1 MNYTLSLINF
11 YQTNM
16 TPEERIILSQIGR
29 QGGQAK
35 SEKKTK
41 ANRENAINGWKKRK
55 ARLLGGKKGVWH
67 NTHQNVHHWKA
78 IYYQLEILYIQS
90 VTATATTPLTSCTT
104 IE

>member
-1 MNYTLSLINF
+1 
-11 YQTNM
+11 M

-55 ARLLGGKKGVWH
+55 ARLLGGKKGV
-67 NTHQNVHHWKA
+67 
-78 IYYQLEILYIQS
+78 
-90 VTATATTPLTSCTT
+90 
-104 IE
+104 